1 VICWKEFVMLWL
13 FAKSSTARMS
23 GPNTCLSN
31 FKNPISMKA
40 RVSHHFLQSFCLAT
54 GMIGLPLSAASL
66 SWDTDSG
73 TAGNQGGA
81 GTWNLAA
88 TNWNGGSN
96 VAWTQTNATTA
107 LHTATFG
114 GGVDGAVNAYNIT
127 LGTNLAAQ
135 TLTFSNTGYR
145 LTAGSATN
153 LTLNNVGNGVIS
165 VASGKSASIG
175 NNVSV
180 LLNAAS
186 NTGTRMD
193 LTTGGTLDIASGATL
208 SRTGQVT
215 SGFSTTGGTL
225 GFMGSG
231 TINVAGTL
239 SFNVATPV
247 ANGGIVLA
255 ANSGNSN
262 ILNVNG
268 GTVSSNSTI
277 NGIAL
282 VAAGTSG
289 TLNVTSGLVSTTGT
303 AGVTSGI
310 NIANGTGTT
319 GTVNLDGGTI
329 STYQINSNYYNGS
342 NVLTTG
348 GTSTFNFHGGT
359 LRPIAN
365 NTAFMGG
372 LTNAWVKSGGAVID
386 TNGFNVT
393 IAQQLKADTVSLGGG
408 LTKNGTGVLTLTGA
422 NTFTGGASIT
432 QGSVVLGNNAAL
444 GTGTANISGG
454 ATVSNSAT
462 LSGLTN
468 TFTGSGAFTAGSG
481 QVTISGNW
489 SGFSG
494 TVTSVPTADLVFNG
508 AFSSGVSV
516 TTSENA
522 AYVNN
527 YNLNNTNGMIV
538 QNLTGS
544 TVTYKLGSY
553 ASASGSNL
561 RNSGVATGSVN
572 FEIGNLNTSTTV
584 AGTIGGG
591 AMTIELTK
599 VGSGTLTLAGA
610 NTYTGATTVSAGTL
624 LVTGSLISTDV
635 SVRGGNLLVNGLIE
649 NTAVVVFDGTVSGT
663 GRIAGPVAVA
673 DSATLSAG
681 ESIESLRTGSL
692 TMDFGATF
700 AYEVANNSSTGADLV
715 AVDGPL
721 NLNGATL
728 SLDSPS
734 LAALASGGWLV
745 GDKITLLSYLDAGP
759 GNTSGFIGY
768 DDDTSYYFGANE
780 WNFDYNDSVAGA
792 NYASDA
798 VAGFQNRFVTLTLVP
813 EPSALLLGA
822 LGMLPLLRRRR

>member
-1 VICWKEFVMLWL
+1 MKSRFRRHSSFLHSICL
-13 FAKSSTARMS
+13 TA
-23 GPNTCLSN
+23 
-31 FKNPISMKA
+31 
-40 RVSHHFLQSFCLAT
+40 
-54 GMIGLPLSAASL
+54 GMMAAPLYAAAL
-66 SWDTDSG
+66 SWDTNSG
-73 TAGNQGGA
+73 IAGNQGGA
-81 GTWNLAA
+81 GTWDLAA
-88 TNWNGGSN
+88 NNWLNAGIN

-114 GGVDGAVNAYNIT
+114 GGVDGAVNAYDIT

-145 LTAGSATN
+145 LTAASATN

-175 NNVSV
+175 NNAAV

-186 NTGTRMD
+186 NTGTRID
-193 LTTGGTLDIASGATL
+193 LTTGGTLDIATGGTV

-231 TINVAGTL
+231 TVNVAGTL

-262 ILNVNG
+262 TLNVNG

-348 GTSTFNFHGGT
+348 GTSNFNFHGGT
-359 LRPIAN
+359 LKAIAN
-365 NTAFMGG
+365 NAAFMGG

-408 LTKNGTGVLTLTGA
+408 LTKNGNGALTLTVA

-432 QGSVVLGNNAAL
+432 QGSAILGNNAAL
-444 GTGTANISGG
+444 GTGTANISNG

-462 LSGLTN
+462 LSGLAN
-468 TFTGSGAFTAGSG
+468 TFTGSGAFTTGSG
-481 QVTISGNW
+481 QVTITGNW
-489 SGFSG
+489 TGFSG
-494 TVTSVPTADLVFNG
+494 TVASTPTGDFVFNG
-508 AFSSGVSV
+508 GFSSGVSV

-538 QNLTGS
+538 QNQTGS

-553 ASASGSNL
+553 ASAPLSNL
-561 RNSGVATGSVN
+561 RNAGSATGSVV
-572 FEIGNLNTSTTV
+572 FEIGNLNTNTTV

-591 AMTIELTK
+591 AQTIALTK
-599 VGSGTLTLAGA
+599 VGTGTLTLGGA

-624 LVTGSLISTDV
+624 LVNGSLASSAV
-635 SVRGGNLLVNGLIE
+635 SVNAGTLGGSGAIV
-649 NTAVVVFDGTVSGT
+649 GTVSV
-663 GRIAGPVAVA
+663 AG
-673 DSATLSAG
+673 SGTLSAG
-681 ESIESLRTGSL
+681 NSIESLATGAL
-692 TMDFGATF
+692 TMASGSTYVFEAS
-700 AYEVANNSSTGADLV
+700 NNSATGADLV
-715 AVDGPL
+715 AV
-721 NLNGATL
+721 NGTL
-728 SLDSPS
+728 SLTNVNLS
-734 LAALASGGWLV
+734 LDAATLLALSGGSWTG
-745 GDKITLLSYLDAGP
+745 GDKLTLLSYLAG
-759 GNTSGFIGY
+759 GSGISSGFSGY
-768 DDDTSYYFGANE
+768 VDGGSYFFGANE
-780 WNFDYNDSVAGA
+780 WIFDYNDTVAGA

-798 VAGFQNRFVTLTLVP
+798 IASGQNRFVTLTLVP
-813 EPSALLLGA
+813 EPSALLLGV
-822 LGMLPLLRRRR
+822 LGALPLPSPSSLKAHAVPSSSGSSGGHDTDPEIPQRRWWHAPSLSFLGR

>member
-1 VICWKEFVMLWL
+1 ML
-13 FAKSSTARMS
+13 
-23 GPNTCLSN
+23 
-31 FKNPISMKA
+31 
-40 RVSHHFLQSFCLAT
+40 
-54 GMIGLPLSAASL
+54 GLPLSAASL

-88 TNWNGGSN
+88 TNWNGGTN

-165 VASGKSASIG
+165 VVTGKSTSIG

-186 NTGTRMD
+186 NTGTRID
-193 LTTGGTLDIASGATL
+193 LTTGGTLDIASGGML

-225 GFMGSG
+225 GFMGGG

-289 TLNVTSGLVSTTGT
+289 TLNVNSGLVSTTGT

-310 NIANGTGTT
+310 NLANGTGTT

-359 LRPIAN
+359 LKAIAN
-365 NTAFMGG
+365 NATFMGG
-372 LTNAWVKSGGAVID
+372 LTNAFVKSGGVFID

-393 IAQQLKADTVSLGGG
+393 IAQQLKTDAVSTGGG
-408 LTKNGTGVLTLTGA
+408 LTKQGTGALTLTGA
-422 NTFTGGASIT
+422 NTFTGGGSIT

-444 GTGTANISGG
+444 GTGTANISST
-454 ATVSNSAT
+454 ASVSNSTA
-462 LSGLTN
+462 LSGLAN
-468 TFTGSGAFTAGSG
+468 AFTGSGAFTTGSG
-481 QVTISGNW
+481 QVTLTGNW

-494 TVTSVPTADLVFNG
+494 TVTSTPTGDFVFNG
-508 AFSSGVSV
+508 GFSSGIALA
-516 TTSENA
+516 TSENA

-538 QNLTGS
+538 QNQTGV
-544 TVTYKLGSY
+544 TGTYKLGSY
-553 ASASGSNL
+553 ASAVGSNL
-561 RNSGVATGSVN
+561 RNSGTATGSVI
-572 FEIGNLNTSTTV
+572 FEIGNLNTNTTV

-591 AMTIELTK
+591 AQTVGLTK
-599 VGSGTLTLAGA
+599 VGTGTLTLGGA
-610 NTYTGATTVSAGTL
+610 NTYTGATLVSAGTL
-624 LVTGSLISTDV
+624 LVNGSLANSAVSVTAGTLGGTGSIS
-635 SVRGGNLLVNGLIE
+635 
-649 NTAVVVFDGTVSGT
+649 GTVAVSST
-663 GRIAGPVAVA
+663 GN
-673 DSATLSAG
+673 LSAG
-681 ESIESLRTGSL
+681 NSIESLATGALSMSAGSTL
-692 TMDFGATF
+692 MFEA
-700 AYEVANNSSTGADLV
+700 ANNTSTGADLI
-715 AVDGPL
+715 AV
-721 NLNGATL
+721 NGTISLSGVTL
-728 SLDSPS
+728 SLD
-734 LAALASGGWLV
+734 AATLVALGGGSWTG
-745 GDKITLLSYLDAGP
+745 GDKLTLMSYLDG
-759 GNTSGFIGY
+759 GSGITSGFTGY
-768 DDDTSYYFGANE
+768 VDDTSYFFGSNE
-780 WNFDYNDSVAGA
+780 WTFNYNDTLAGS

-798 VAGFQNRFVTLTLVP
+798 IAAGQNRFVTLTLVP
-813 EPSALLLGA
+813 EPSAALLGGIGA
-822 LGMLPLLRRRR
+822 LGLLRRRR